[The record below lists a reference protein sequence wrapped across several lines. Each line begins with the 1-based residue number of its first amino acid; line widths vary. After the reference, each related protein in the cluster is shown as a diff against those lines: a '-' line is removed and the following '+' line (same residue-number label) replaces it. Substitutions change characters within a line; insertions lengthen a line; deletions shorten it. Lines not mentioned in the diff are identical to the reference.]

1 MQLIVDRSTVAMDAE
16 VCSLYLVDRDGAGLT
31 LAATNGVDREHIG
44 VARLD
49 IGQGITGLA
58 ASTRGPVVS
67 TDLANDPRCAWI
79 RGVDHER
86 FTSILAVPL
95 EVGDRVVGVLNVKTE
110 ERRDFDPAQIRRLS
124 TIASLLAG
132 VVERRR
138 LHLETE
144 AQLDGLRSVD
154 QARAEL
160 IAVVTHQLRT
170 PLAVVRAY
178 LDLLAET
185 AQGGSDEVATWH
197 DAATGQL
204 LRLNDLVDTIL
215 DTVRADRLLT
225 VEQRRFEVGIVI
237 DEVLTRLAPLL
248 RRHRLE
254 RYARDSRPALG
265 DPARL
270 AQVLELLLENA
281 AKYAP
286 PGAEIVVADWSAD
299 GEVHVAVGD
308 DGPGVPPTDAR
319 ERLRALRAPR
329 RRDRQAGDRCRPL
342 RRAPAGGRHGRP
354 AVDRGQAGRRQ
365 PVRDRA
371 PGGAA
376 TVSLRILVID
386 DEPAMIGAVAA
397 LVGSV
402 GHRVSAAYDGHEAL
416 RRYDAESPDLVI
428 LDLAMP
434 GLDGVAV
441 CREIRRRGPT
451 PIIILSGEGDEA
463 AKVEALDAGADDYVT
478 KPFGKDELLARIRA
492 VTRRR
497 PAAAGASV
505 GLRADRPAP
514 ARGVGRR
521 PPAAADADRVLAARG
536 ARRRARRPRHAR
548 GAAARRMGRRARP
561 GPAVDQ
567 AAPRPAAV
575 EASRGRCGRPDPGA
589 RPRLPAHRATA
600 RGSTDAGVSLTIG
613 STTANRPR
621 HAVQSCRIVAASVL
635 PSAEWA
641 ASSSRSDRSS
651 SSNDRA
657 IDARIEPIEVGVE
670 QEGSPAGHAGPEVG
684 TDRSEHDHRPAGHVL
699 AAMGADALDHRP
711 RPGVADRE
719 AHPGAAHQV
728 ERPAGRPEQAD
739 VAGHRLVLLSRIRGR
754 TTTVAPDSPLPT

>member
-1 MQLIVDRSTVAMDAE
+1 MGPSSTRSTSGTAASDAADVGALQEIVQLAAGASTWDELMQLIVDRGTVAMDAE

-95 EVGDRVVGVLNVKTE
+95 EVRDHVVGVLSVKTE
-110 ERRDFDPAQIRRLS
+110 ERRDFDPKQVRRLS
-124 TIASLLAG
+124 MIASLLAG

-185 AQGGSDEVATWH
+185 AQPEPSDEVAGWH
-197 DAATGQL
+197 EAATGQL

-225 VEQRRFEVGIVI
+225 VEQHSFDVGGVI

-254 RYARDSRPALG
+254 RYARHSNPALG

-308 DGPGVPPTDAR
+308 DGPGVPPEMRESVFEPFVRLNESAAPGSGVGLFAAR
-319 ERLRALRAPR
+319 RLVAAMDGRLWIE
-329 RRDRQAGDRCRPL
+329 DK
-342 RRAPAGGRHGRP
+342 PAGGSQF
-354 AVDRGQAGRRQ
+354 V
-365 PVRDRA
+365 
-371 PGGAA
+371 
-376 TVSLRILVID
+376 T
-386 DEPAMIGAVAA
+386 A
-397 LVGSV
+397 LP
-402 GHRVSAAYDGHEAL
+402 E
-416 RRYDAESPDLVI
+416 
-428 LDLAMP
+428 
-434 GLDGVAV
+434 
-441 CREIRRRGPT
+441 
-451 PIIILSGEGDEA
+451 
-463 AKVEALDAGADDYVT
+463 
-478 KPFGKDELLARIRA
+478 
-492 VTRRR
+492 
-497 PAAAGASV
+497 
-505 GLRADRPAP
+505 AP
-514 ARGVGRR
+514 A
-521 PPAAADADRVLAARG
+521 
-536 ARRRARRPRHAR
+536 
-548 GAAARRMGRRARP
+548 
-561 GPAVDQ
+561 
-567 AAPRPAAV
+567 
-575 EASRGRCGRPDPGA
+575 
-589 RPRLPAHRATA
+589 
-600 RGSTDAGVSLTIG
+600 
-613 STTANRPR
+613 
-621 HAVQSCRIVAASVL
+621 
-635 PSAEWA
+635 
-641 ASSSRSDRSS
+641 
-651 SSNDRA
+651 
-657 IDARIEPIEVGVE
+657 
-670 QEGSPAGHAGPEVG
+670 
-684 TDRSEHDHRPAGHVL
+684 
-699 AAMGADALDHRP
+699 
-711 RPGVADRE
+711 
-719 AHPGAAHQV
+719 
-728 ERPAGRPEQAD
+728 
-739 VAGHRLVLLSRIRGR
+739 
-754 TTTVAPDSPLPT
+754 

>member
-1 MQLIVDRSTVAMDAE
+1 MGPSSMTEPTDAEAAELGALREIVQLAAGAQTWDELMQLIVDRSTVAMDAE

-58 ASTRGPVVS
+58 ASERGPVVS

-95 EVGDRVVGVLNVKTE
+95 QVRDHVVGVLNVKTE
-110 ERRDFDPAQIRRLS
+110 ARRDFQPAEIRRLS

-185 AQGGSDEVATWH
+185 AAGRSDEARTWH
-197 DAATGQL
+197 EAATGQV

-225 VEQRRFEVGIVI
+225 VERRRFEVGGVI

-254 RYARDSRPALG
+254 RYATNSRPALG

-286 PGAEIVVADWSAD
+286 PGAEIMVADWSAG

-308 DGPGVPPTDAR
+308 DGPGVPPEMRESVFEPFVRLDGNRTDAPGTGVGLFAAR
-319 ERLRALRAPR
+319 RLVAAMGGRLWIE
-329 RRDRQAGDRCRPL
+329 DK
-342 RRAPAGGRHGRP
+342 PAGGSQFVTALP
-354 AVDRGQAGRRQ
+354 E
-365 PVRDRA
+365 A
-371 PGGAA
+371 P
-376 TVSLRILVID
+376 
-386 DEPAMIGAVAA
+386 
-397 LVGSV
+397 
-402 GHRVSAAYDGHEAL
+402 
-416 RRYDAESPDLVI
+416 PD
-428 LDLAMP
+428 
-434 GLDGVAV
+434 
-441 CREIRRRGPT
+441 
-451 PIIILSGEGDEA
+451 
-463 AKVEALDAGADDYVT
+463 
-478 KPFGKDELLARIRA
+478 
-492 VTRRR
+492 
-497 PAAAGASV
+497 
-505 GLRADRPAP
+505 
-514 ARGVGRR
+514 
-521 PPAAADADRVLAARG
+521 
-536 ARRRARRPRHAR
+536 
-548 GAAARRMGRRARP
+548 
-561 GPAVDQ
+561 Q
-567 AAPRPAAV
+567 
-575 EASRGRCGRPDPGA
+575 
-589 RPRLPAHRATA
+589 
-600 RGSTDAGVSLTIG
+600 
-613 STTANRPR
+613 
-621 HAVQSCRIVAASVL
+621 
-635 PSAEWA
+635 
-641 ASSSRSDRSS
+641 
-651 SSNDRA
+651 
-657 IDARIEPIEVGVE
+657 
-670 QEGSPAGHAGPEVG
+670 
-684 TDRSEHDHRPAGHVL
+684 
-699 AAMGADALDHRP
+699 
-711 RPGVADRE
+711 
-719 AHPGAAHQV
+719 
-728 ERPAGRPEQAD
+728 
-739 VAGHRLVLLSRIRGR
+739 
-754 TTTVAPDSPLPT
+754 

>member
-1 MQLIVDRSTVAMDAE
+1 MGPSSTTGAATSDVAELGALQEIVQLAAGASTWDELMQLIVDRGTVAMDAE

-67 TDLANDPRCAWI
+67 NDLANDPRCAWI

-95 EVGDRVVGVLNVKTE
+95 EVRDRVVGVLSVKTE
-110 ERRDFDPAQIRRLS
+110 ERREFNPRQIRRLS
-124 TIASLLAG
+124 MIASLLAG

-144 AQLDGLRSVD
+144 AQLDGVRSVD

-185 AQGGSDEVATWH
+185 AAPGRQDEVAGWH
-197 DAATGQL
+197 SAATGQV

-225 VEQRRFEVGIVI
+225 VERRTFDVGGVI

-308 DGPGVPPTDAR
+308 DGPGVPPEMRESVFEPFVRLDTGSDKPGTGVGLFAAR
-319 ERLRALRAPR
+319 RLVGAMGGRLWIE
-329 RRDRQAGDRCRPL
+329 DK
-342 RRAPAGGRHGRP
+342 PAGGSQFVTALP
-354 AVDRGQAGRRQ
+354 E
-365 PVRDRA
+365 A
-371 PGGAA
+371 P
-376 TVSLRILVID
+376 
-386 DEPAMIGAVAA
+386 
-397 LVGSV
+397 
-402 GHRVSAAYDGHEAL
+402 
-416 RRYDAESPDLVI
+416 
-428 LDLAMP
+428 
-434 GLDGVAV
+434 
-441 CREIRRRGPT
+441 
-451 PIIILSGEGDEA
+451 
-463 AKVEALDAGADDYVT
+463 
-478 KPFGKDELLARIRA
+478 
-492 VTRRR
+492 
-497 PAAAGASV
+497 
-505 GLRADRPAP
+505 
-514 ARGVGRR
+514 
-521 PPAAADADRVLAARG
+521 
-536 ARRRARRPRHAR
+536 
-548 GAAARRMGRRARP
+548 
-561 GPAVDQ
+561 
-567 AAPRPAAV
+567 
-575 EASRGRCGRPDPGA
+575 
-589 RPRLPAHRATA
+589 
-600 RGSTDAGVSLTIG
+600 
-613 STTANRPR
+613 NR
-621 HAVQSCRIVAASVL
+621 
-635 PSAEWA
+635 
-641 ASSSRSDRSS
+641 
-651 SSNDRA
+651 
-657 IDARIEPIEVGVE
+657 
-670 QEGSPAGHAGPEVG
+670 
-684 TDRSEHDHRPAGHVL
+684 
-699 AAMGADALDHRP
+699 
-711 RPGVADRE
+711 
-719 AHPGAAHQV
+719 
-728 ERPAGRPEQAD
+728 
-739 VAGHRLVLLSRIRGR
+739 
-754 TTTVAPDSPLPT
+754 